1 MKKEI
6 DIPWDIG
13 DEVFVIYNGNVRRAM
28 VREAII
34 TIAKG
39 YTKPRFRY
47 TFEIFSNKSSK
58 ANLIETTFNTDRL
71 NEIFNTKKEAIFAW
85 LELNDVSP
93 QEMIQGYF
101 QEKKEE

>member
-13 DEVFVIYNGNVRRAM
+13 DEVFVIYNGNVRRAR
-28 VREAII
+28 VKEAII

-39 YTKPRFRY
+39 YADPRLRY
-47 TFEIFSNKSSK
+47 TFEIFSNKSPN
-58 ANLIETTFNTDRL
+58 ATLIETSFTTDRL
-71 NEIFNTKKEAIFAW
+71 GETFKTKKEAIFKW

-93 QEMIQGYF
+93 QEMLQGYF